1 MVAMTAYEQLAR
13 RYCALLGE
21 DPDERIEGLPVWRIA
36 MGDLEAAMNALDTFG
51 LDVRQTFHEIF
62 EASQPAA
69 EQPRGLR
76 FLRRV
81 A

>member
-1 MVAMTAYEQLAR
+1 MAPMTAYEQLAR

-21 DPDERIEGLPVWRIA
+21 DPDERVEGMPVWRIA
-36 MGDLEAAMNALDTFG
+36 MGDLEAAMNALDTYG
-51 LDVRQTFHEIF
+51 LDIRKTFHEIY
-62 EASQPAA
+62 EANLPA
-69 EQPRGLR
+69 EDVPRGLR

>member
-1 MVAMTAYEQLAR
+1 MTLYEQLAR

-21 DPDERIEGLPVWRIA
+21 DPDERIEGVPVWRFA

-51 LDVRQTFHEIF
+51 LDIRPAVQRMA
-62 EASQPAA
+62 EAAIEAA
-69 EQPRGLR
+69 PPPRPEGPPQI
-76 FLRRV
+76 RRV

>member
-1 MVAMTAYEQLAR
+1 MDMTAYEQLAR

-21 DPDERIEGLPVWRIA
+21 DPDERLDGVPLWRHA

-51 LDVRQTFHEIF
+51 MDTRALFHQIA
-62 EASQPAA
+62 EASAPTPARTA
-69 EQPRGLR
+69 GRPW
-76 FLRRV
+76 LRRV

>member
-1 MVAMTAYEQLAR
+1 MNPMTAYEQLAR

-36 MGDLEAAMNALDTFG
+36 LGDLEAAMNALDTFG
-51 LDVRQTFHEIF
+51 LDTRATFHQLA
-62 EASQPAA
+62 EAAPP
-69 EQPRGLR
+69 PRLR
-76 FLRRV
+76 SLPFLRRV